1 MQLCD
6 FDYHLPPELIATT
19 PLATRSAS
27 RLMHLN
33 RQQQTITHRSFTD
46 IASWLAPGDLLV
58 LNNTKVIPAR
68 LYTTKSSGG
77 KVTILVSEMTGSH
90 EGIAMVQSNRALTLP
105 LTVTL
110 TESNATITLH
120 NKKAN
125 MYTITSKEPLAE
137 LLEMYGHMPLPPYM
151 QRLETP
157 EDKARYQTVYATH
170 PGAIAAPTA
179 GLHFDAP
186 LLERL
191 KQQGVNIAYVTL
203 HVGSGTFQS
212 VRTQDIRKHQM
223 HFEYI
228 HVPQTVAEQWK
239 ATRARGNRVV
249 AVGTTAVR
257 SLESAWN
264 GDSVIATE
272 GKTNLFITP
281 GYTFH
286 TIDALITNFHLPQ
299 STLLMLTSALAGR
312 EFMLDAYQEAI
323 ATGYRFFSYGD
334 AMLIA

>member
-6 FDYHLPPELIATT
+6 FDYHLPSELIATT
-19 PLATRSAS
+19 PLENRSAS
-27 RLMHLN
+27 RLMHLD
-33 RQQQTITHRSFTD
+33 RHHESITHRSFTD
-46 IASWLAPGDLLV
+46 IVSWLSPGDLLV

-68 LYTTKSSGG
+68 LYTTKPSGG
-77 KVTILVSEMTGSH
+77 KVTLLISEMVSSH
-90 EGIAMVQSNRALTLP
+90 QGLAMVKTNHPLSLP
-105 LTVTL
+105 LTVTIA
-110 TESNATITLH
+110 ESDATITIDS
-120 NKKAN
+120 KQGGT
-125 MYTITSKEPLAE
+125 YTISSAEPLAT
-137 LLEMYGHMPLPPYM
+137 LLETYGHMPLPPYM

-157 EDKARYQTVYATH
+157 EDKARYQTVYAQH

-191 KQQGVNIAYVTL
+191 TKKGVELAYVTL

-212 VRTQDIRKHQM
+212 VRTNDISQHQM
-223 HFEYI
+223 HFEHI
-228 HVPQTVAEQWK
+228 HVPQAVADQWA
-239 ATRARGNRVV
+239 ATKARGNRVV

-264 GDSVIATE
+264 GQAVVATE

-281 GYTFH
+281 GYTFQ
-286 TIDALITNFHLPQ
+286 TIDALITNFHLPK

-323 ATGYRFFSYGD
+323 TSGYRFFSYGD

>member
-6 FDYHLPPELIATT
+6 FDYHLPPEHIATT
-19 PLATRSAS
+19 PLEKRSAS
-27 RLMHLN
+27 RLMHLD
-33 RQQQTITHRSFTD
+33 RQQSTITHRTFTD
-46 IASWLAPGDLLV
+46 IVSWLEPGDLLV

-68 LYTTKSSGG
+68 LYTTKPSGG
-77 KVTILVSEMTGSH
+77 KVTLLISEMIGSH
-90 EGIAMVQSNRALTLP
+90 QGLAMIKSNHPLSLP
-105 LTVTL
+105 LTVTIIDSDATL
-110 TESNATITLH
+110 TIDSKQGGT
-120 NKKAN
+120 
-125 MYTITSKEPLAE
+125 YTIRSVEPLAT
-137 LLEMYGHMPLPPYM
+137 LLETYGHMPLPPYM

-157 EDKARYQTVYATH
+157 EDKARYQTVYAAH

-191 KQQGVNIAYVTL
+191 TAKGIELAYVTL

-212 VRTQDIRKHQM
+212 VRTNDISQHQM
-223 HFEYI
+223 HFEHI
-228 HVPQTVAEQWK
+228 HVPQTVADQWAAAK
-239 ATRARGNRVV
+239 ARGNRVV

-257 SLESAWN
+257 SLESAWD
-264 GDSVIATE
+264 GQQVVATE

-286 TIDALITNFHLPQ
+286 TIDALITNFHLPK

-323 ATGYRFFSYGD
+323 QSGYRFFSYGD